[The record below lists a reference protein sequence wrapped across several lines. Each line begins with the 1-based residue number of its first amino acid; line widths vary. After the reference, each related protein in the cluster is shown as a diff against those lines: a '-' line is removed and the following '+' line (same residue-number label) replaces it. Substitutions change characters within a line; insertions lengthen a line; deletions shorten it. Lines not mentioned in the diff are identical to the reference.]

1 MTLKLKDNPREW
13 RKFALV
19 AGLVTVGLAGLGWYR
34 GRLSQSVFAMAVLGV
49 LAVLAM
55 GLAWPRL
62 VRPVYR
68 GAMTVS
74 HHIGQVVGRVL
85 LALLFVVGITPL
97 GLVLRLAGKDLL
109 RLRRDRRATSYW
121 QPARTTE
128 HLDREF

>member
-13 RKFALV
+13 RKFAVVAALV
-19 AGLVTVGLAGLGWYR
+19 AVGLACLGWRR
-34 GRLSQSVFAMAVLGV
+34 GRLPQPAFGMAVLLV
-49 LAVLAM
+49 LAALAA

-62 VRPVYR
+62 VRPLYR
-68 GAMTVS
+68 GAMMVS
-74 HHIGQVVGRVL
+74 YQVGQVVGRVL

-121 QPARTTE
+121 QPARTAE